1 MLKNYDSINVDK
13 KIERM
18 SIDKDFILQVINKT
32 TSYGG
37 KKLLRNEI
45 EGLIHYI
52 KEVDFNLMKH
62 DERNVIVDKIAKNF
76 TKQLGVRSGGMIDTH
91 EVMKRHIGAVKNDGA
106 QSLYRDIECPA
117 YNTTQGVRDTNVL
130 GVSGNTGQNVKY
142 DMREGFNTHINKE
155 EDSENYVDEIPEN
168 FKKLLLRDT
177 HETTRHLENDAKPF
191 SSITDKYPRIAKQ
204 KVQNLYLLLDSKY
217 RNLSTDDSTFKW
229 TVLNASNTVQ
239 GSVNTLCDQIHNIIN
254 IQFEKF
260 NMPYVKTAD
269 NVYKKVSLFVEE
281 FSSMSVLINSGRR
294 YHMIFDSDI
303 QGNQIQL
310 SPLINDD
317 GKFRF
322 HTPVNIIDTI
332 TLKFQSPFT
341 PIEFL
346 PDRYDVKISSV
357 NDTQSFIT
365 FNTDHKVADGELVHL
380 EDFTTLEPIIDS
392 TIIRKVNDEQGHIV
406 TFMSNTILRIDM
418 DLTTI
423 TPDTNNIVN
432 CFIASRRVIIPVRM
446 EYLV

>member
-13 KIERM
+13 KIEKI
-18 SIDKDFILQVINKT
+18 STDHDFILQVVNKT
-32 TSYGG
+32 TSYRG

-52 KEVDFNLMKH
+52 KEVDFNLMKN
-62 DERNVIVDKIAKNF
+62 DERSVIVDKIAKNF
-76 TKQLGVRSGGMIDTH
+76 TKQLGVYSGGMIDTH
-91 EVMKRHIGAVKNDGA
+91 EVMKRHIGAVKNDGV
-106 QSLYRDIECPA
+106 QSLYRDLECPS
-117 YNTTQGVRDTNVL
+117 YNVTQGVRDTDVL
-130 GVSGNTGQNVKY
+130 RSPDNTGQNVRY
-142 DMREGFNTHINKE
+142 DMREAFNMYRNKE
-155 EDSENYVDEIPEN
+155 EVE
-168 FKKLLLRDT
+168 DT
-177 HETTRHLENDAKPF
+177 AHQLENDAKPF
-191 SSITDKYPRIAKQ
+191 SSFTDKYPRIVKQ

-229 TVLNASNTVQ
+229 TVLNSSNTVQ

-269 NVYKKVSLFVEE
+269 NVYKKVSLFIEE

-303 QGNQIQL
+303 QGNQFHL

-332 TLKFQSPFT
+332 TIKFQSPFT

-346 PDRYDVKISSV
+346 PDRYNVKISSV
-357 NDTQSFIT
+357 NNTQSFIT
-365 FNTDHKVADGELVHL
+365 FSTNHKVADGELVHL
-380 EDFTTLEPIIDS
+380 EDFTTLEPIRDS
-392 TIIRKVNDEQGHIV
+392 VIIEKINDEQGHIV
-406 TFMSNTILRIDM
+406 TFITNNILRIDI
-418 DLTTI
+418 DISTI
-423 TPDTNNIVN
+423 TPDTNNTVN